1 MFHVEQW
8 RTSKVI
14 HREENLQGNPHSM
27 QANAHSWGGSTRAL
41 LLILMKRMKGKIAK
55 KKQLLDN
62 S

>member
-27 QANAHSWGGSTRAL
+27 QANPHSWGGSTRAL
-41 LLILMKRMKGKIAK
+41 LTINEKNEKERLQKR
-55 KKQLLDN
+55 N
-62 S
+62 H